1 MIPLDRSFGPEWR
14 VRGRREFAEI
24 HAAKVRRE
32 SGPLLVYARPN
43 DLDRLRI
50 GLSVGRRI
58 GNAVR
63 RNRVKRQLR
72 DAFRNH
78 RHDWPTGY
86 DLLVVVR
93 PHEPISV
100 QSYAEHLGSAIE
112 RLAQAWRK
120 RSDHEDDVATS
131 SRG

>member
-1 MIPLDRSFGPEWR
+1 MNPLDRSFGPEWR

-43 DLDRLRI
+43 DLARLRI

-72 DAFRNH
+72 EAFRNH
-78 RHDWPTGY
+78 RHDWPAGY

-93 PHEPISV
+93 PHDPTSV
-100 QSYAEHLGSAIE
+100 RSYAEHLGSAIG
-112 RLAQAWRK
+112 RLAQAWQK
-120 RSDHEDDVATS
+120 RLDKEHGGATS
-131 SRG
+131 PPD